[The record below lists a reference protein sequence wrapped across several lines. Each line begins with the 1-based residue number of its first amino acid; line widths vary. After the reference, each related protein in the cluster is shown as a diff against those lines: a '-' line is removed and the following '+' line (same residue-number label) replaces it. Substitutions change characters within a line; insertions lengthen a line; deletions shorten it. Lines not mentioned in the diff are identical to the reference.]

1 MRVKTM
7 HYENADVDV
16 IYSDISLDTPA
27 TYIGKF
33 NVAIVDGTL
42 SETEINKA
50 MLHEIGHSANHQ
62 NESSLYCSTASSH
75 LKMEHEAD
83 KFMVN
88 ELVHE
93 YLLQSGIDAK
103 DVNYQDFANN
113 NHLKDSSLV
122 KKALRSNI

>member
-50 MLHEIGHSANHQ
+50 MLHEIGHATNHQ

-75 LKMEHEAD
+75 LKM
-83 KFMVN
+83 
-88 ELVHE
+88 
-93 YLLQSGIDAK
+93 
-103 DVNYQDFANN
+103 
-113 NHLKDSSLV
+113 
-122 KKALRSNI
+122 

>member
-50 MLHEIGHSANHQ
+50 MLHEIGHAANHQ

-122 KKALRSNI
+122 KKTLRSNI

>member
-7 HYENADVDV
+7 HSENADVDV
-16 IYSDISLDTPA
+16 IYFDIPLDTPA

-50 MLHEIGHSANHQ
+50 MLHEIGHATNHQ
-62 NESSLYCSTASSH
+62 NEGFLYCSTASSH

-93 YLLQSGIDAK
+93 YLLQSGVDAK

-113 NHLKDSSLV
+113 NYLKDSSLV
-122 KKALRSNI
+122 KEALKSNI